1 MDDRDVLLNR
11 LAQAAS
17 PQLAGAAW
25 FDQATPADR
34 TDALERLALF
44 CWQAHPTIA
53 EVELAVNR
61 SGLKR
66 THTPCVM
73 LLSAQTLGHHPF
85 RRVAE
90 LPANEHTK
98 AFALLLA
105 VFSVADARRRR
116 EHCADGCT
124 HDWHNLP
131 QLPQDAA

>member
-11 LAQAAS
+11 LAQDAS
-17 PQLAGAAW
+17 PQLVGAAW
-25 FDQATPADR
+25 FNQGTPADR

-44 CWQAHPTIA
+44 CWQAHPTLA
-53 EVELAVNR
+53 EVELAVGR

-66 THTPCVM
+66 THTPCAI

-90 LPANEHTK
+90 LPANEQEK
-98 AFALLLA
+98 AFTLLLA
-105 VFSVADARRRR
+105 VLSVADARRRQD
-116 EHCADGCT
+116 HCAGGCT
-124 HDWHNLP
+124 HDWHKLP